1 MRDVKMFMATAD
13 SNWSELEISGS
24 IEDRLGEIFKNVD
37 VTAIWIEGSQKG
49 KDPTTIDYSLLL

>member
-1 MRDVKMFMATAD
+1 MKMFMATAD

-37 VTAIWIEGSQKG
+37 VTAIWIEGSQKD